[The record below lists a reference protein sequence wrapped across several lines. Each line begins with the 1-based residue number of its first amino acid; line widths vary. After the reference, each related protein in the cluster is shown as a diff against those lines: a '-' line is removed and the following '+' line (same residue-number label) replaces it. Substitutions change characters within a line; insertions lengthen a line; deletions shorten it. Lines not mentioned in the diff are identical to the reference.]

1 MSMYMLNITNMLTFP
16 HLFCLQF
23 HPELNPIERCW
34 AKAKQYARANCYYT
48 LAGLRVTVPNA
59 LVAVNKDLIRQFFR
73 KVRDYQSIPRR
84 DEIWLRSRFHPF
96 IFQISSFK
104 VITSQITA

>member
-1 MSMYMLNITNMLTFP
+1 MSRYMLNISNMLTSSP
-16 HLFCLQF
+16 LCLQF

-34 AKAKQYARANCYYT
+34 AKAKQYARANCNYT

-59 LVAVNKDLIRQFFR
+59 LDAVNTDLIRQFFR
-73 KVRDYQSIPRR
+73 KVRDYHRAYLEGMKSGSEA
-84 DEIWLRSRFHPF
+84 DS
-96 IFQISSFK
+96 K